1 MNQPHNPAWLAL
13 SRHIG
18 EARISPCQGML
29 LTSGSL
35 RGEYMVWSDA
45 NSKSEMVTGKDAWLN
60 WVADVAPATSP
71 QDYAPDVLAALS
83 HWTFQPLAP
92 LLSREAL
99 NTTLQPEHPA
109 ALQQGLIF
117 RLRRNGRLLDVL
129 LRSADWHRVHQAV
142 AGWLPASSAAPVA
155 SLPLQLVIGR
165 SQLTAQSCRALQPG
179 SALVLQHTP
188 DLAASGLWLVLGKYC
203 AGATL
208 QPDGRVLLNSE
219 FNPLQAAHALAAGDH
234 NVENIPLTLTAE
246 IGEVSLTL
254 GELQQLQPG
263 DVLEQLACLND
274 LIQLKVNGYTV
285 AWGQLMQAENGWLVR
300 ICQRPDAVA
309 SDVSEEDAWTR

>member
-1 MNQPHNPAWLAL
+1 
-13 SRHIG
+13 
-18 EARISPCQGML
+18 ML
-29 LTSGSL
+29 LTSGTL
-35 RGEYMVWSDA
+35 HGDRVVWSDA
-45 NSKSEMVTGKDAWLN
+45 HSKSEMITSKDAWLD
-60 WVADVAPATSP
+60 WVADVAPATSL

-92 LLSREAL
+92 LLSCEPFNA
-99 NTTLQPEHPA
+99 TVQPEDPVA
-109 ALQQGLIF
+109 VQQGLIL
-117 RLRRNGRLLDVL
+117 RLSRNGRQLDVL
-129 LRSADWHRVHQAV
+129 LRSADWYRVHRAV

-165 SQLTAQSCRALQPG
+165 SQLTAQSCRDLQPG

-188 DLAASGLWLVLGKYC
+188 DLAASELWLVLGKYC

-208 QPDGRVLLNSE
+208 QQDSRVVMNTE
-219 FNPLQAAHALAAGDH
+219 FNPLQVAHALAAGDH

-309 SDVSEEDAWTR
+309 PDVSEEDAWTR